1 MTILLS
7 LLLTIFVY
15 LIFPIIYVK
24 TNGKVPT
31 KQAKKIALLN
41 SIVCAVL
48 FVLLGLIIDDGGAS
62 SGTSA
67 APAVLYYFIAKKI
80 LTDKEKTENQNS
92 DTDNE

>member
-1 MTILLS
+1 MAIVLS

-24 TNGKVPT
+24 TNGKVPA

-48 FVLLGLIIDDGGAS
+48 FVLLGFIIDGGAS